1 MMAAKTLILVGAG
14 GHCRSCIDV
23 IELEGR
29 WTIAGIVGREEEL
42 GSPVLGHTV
51 THVDEDLPALV
62 KEGHSFL
69 LTIGQIGAPG
79 RRKEIHE
86 RLAALGAS
94 LATVISP
101 RSYVSAHAHIGY
113 GSIVMHHAMVNAA
126 ARIGANC
133 IINSK
138 SLVEHDAV
146 IGDHCHVA
154 TTAVVNGGVVVGEG
168 SFIGSGAVL
177 KECITLPSGS
187 FVKAN
192 AIHKG

>member
-1 MMAAKTLILVGAG
+1 MNKRSLILVGAG

-29 WTIAGIVGREEEL
+29 WTIAGIVGRPQER
-42 GSPVLGHTV
+42 GITVLGHAV
-51 THVDEDLPALV
+51 NHNDEDLPALV
-62 KEGHSFL
+62 AAGHAFL

-79 RRKEIHE
+79 MRQVLFE
-86 RLAALGAS
+86 RLRSMGAEM
-94 LATVISP
+94 ATVISP
-101 RSYVSAHAHIGY
+101 RAYVSAHAQVGP
-113 GSIVMHHAMVNAA
+113 GSIIMHHALVNAA
-126 ARIGANC
+126 AIVGADC

-138 SLVEHDAV
+138 ALIEHDAEV
-146 IGDHCHVA
+146 GDHCHVA
-154 TTAVVNGGVVVGEG
+154 TTAVVNGGVRIGDG

-177 KECITLPSGS
+177 KEYISLPAGS

>member
-1 MMAAKTLILVGAG
+1 MAAMTIILVGAG

-29 WTIAGIVGREEEL
+29 YAIAGIVGREKEKGEV
-42 GSPVLGHTV
+42 VLGHTV
-51 THVDEDLPALV
+51 AYEDADLPSLV
-62 KEGHSFL
+62 GQGHSFL
-69 LTIGQIGAPG
+69 ITIGQIGAPG
-79 RRKEIHE
+79 SRKELHE
-86 RLAALGAS
+86 RLVTLGATF
-94 LATVISP
+94 ATVISP
-101 RSYVSAHAHIGY
+101 RSYVSTHATIGA

-126 ARIGANC
+126 ASIGANC

-154 TTAVVNGGVVVGEG
+154 TSAVVNGGVQMGEG

-177 KECITLPSGS
+177 KEYITLPAGS

-192 AIHKG
+192 SIHKG